1 MFSSIPLLTL
11 LSLKEMVMELLL
23 IIFIAFLVAVL
34 FSMLG
39 LGGAIIYTPLFFWLG
54 IPLLAAIPMALL
66 LNTITTASASMTYL
80 KQRLVDR
87 RVAFPI
93 IFTSILGA
101 FTGSYIAPRVDT
113 EAIILLLSIILFLAS
128 IRILFFNSFS
138 LPVGTIDCKKI
149 AIGAGAGLLIGIVS
163 SLVGI
168 GGGTF
173 VVPLLLILGFK
184 TKNAVATSAFIITFM
199 SLSGFLGH
207 LNFGQQQLDIRLL
220 LYAGAAAFIGAQAGS
235 RVIFRRTSPRTIE
248 RMFAVVLLFM
258 VGKLLYGLM

>member
-1 MFSSIPLLTL
+1 
-11 LSLKEMVMELLL
+11 MELLP

-54 IPLLAAIPMALL
+54 IPLLTAIPMALL

-80 KQRLVDR
+80 KLRLVDK

-93 IFTSILGA
+93 IFTSIMGA
-101 FTGSYIAPRVDT
+101 FTGSYIAHRVDT
-113 EAIILLLSIILFLAS
+113 EVIIFLLSLILLLAS
-128 IRILFFNSFS
+128 IRLLFFNSIGF
-138 LPVGTIDCKKI
+138 PTGTLDRKTPYLNTGF
-149 AIGAGAGLLIGIVS
+149 GAGAGLLIGVVS

-173 VVPLLLILGFK
+173 IVPLLLILGFK

-207 LNFGQQQLDIRLL
+207 LNFGQQQLDAKLL
-220 LYAGAAAFIGAQAGS
+220 FYAGAAAFIGAQAGS
-235 RVIFRRTSPRTIE
+235 RVIFKRASPRTIE
-248 RMFAVVLLFM
+248 LMFAVVLLFM
-258 VGKLLYGLM
+258 AGILLYGLM

>member
-1 MFSSIPLLTL
+1 
-11 LSLKEMVMELLL
+11 MELLP
-23 IIFIAFLVAVL
+23 ITFIAFLVSAL

-54 IPLLAAIPMALL
+54 VPLLAAIPMALL

-93 IFTSILGA
+93 ILTSVLGA
-101 FTGSYIAPRVDT
+101 LTGSYLAPRMDT
-113 EAIILLLSIILFLAS
+113 KIIILLLSLILFLAS
-128 IRILFFNSFS
+128 IRILFFNSLGFS
-138 LPVGTIDCKKI
+138 AGRIDRKKL
-149 AIGAGAGLLIGIVS
+149 AIGAGAGLFIGIIS

-173 VVPLLLILGFK
+173 IVPLLLVLGFK

-199 SLSGFLGH
+199 SLSGFIGH
-207 LNFGQQQLDIRLL
+207 LNFGQQQLDMRLL
-220 LYAGAAAFIGAQAGS
+220 LYAGAAAFVGAQAGS
-235 RVIFRRTSPRTIE
+235 RIFKRTSPRTIE

-258 VGKLLYGLM
+258 VGKPLYGLM

>member
-1 MFSSIPLLTL
+1 
-11 LSLKEMVMELLL
+11 MELMP
-23 IIFIAFLVAVL
+23 IIVIAFLVSAL

-54 IPLLAAIPMALL
+54 VPLLAAIPMALL

-80 KQRLVDR
+80 KQRMVDR

-93 IFTSILGA
+93 ILTSVLGA
-101 FTGSYIAPRVDT
+101 LIGSYLAPRVDT
-113 EAIILLLSIILFLAS
+113 KIIILLLSIILFLAS
-128 IRILFFNSFS
+128 IRILFFNSLGFS
-138 LPVGTIDCKKI
+138 AGIIDRKKLV
-149 AIGAGAGLLIGIVS
+149 IGAGAGFFIGIIS

-173 VVPLLLILGFK
+173 IVPLLLVLGFR
-184 TKNAVATSAFIITFM
+184 TKYAVATSSFIITFI

-207 LNFGQQQLDIRLL
+207 LNFGQQQLDVGLL

-235 RVIFRRTSPRTIE
+235 RMFRLTSPGTIE
-248 RMFAVVLLFM
+248 RMFAIVLLLI